1 MASQVPRSLAA
12 HNTPGPFWGGAP
24 APTPPPPA
32 PKPQRGAP
40 APTPPR
46 PAPAPKPTQ
55 PTLRLDP
62 SLKRLHDELVA
73 QKADPSILKDWTTE
87 KRKDGPNRGD
97 RVYYVDPSGKAHR
110 SAPAARRAILQ
121 TGPAT
126 PPKKRKTQDKDR
138 SQLVK
143 WKLSGCTVAVTPAPP
158 RTEANESELALEGK
172 VFEDEGIRWRV
183 DEVYFDEDVKAL
195 CASYYDFDA
204 RGFVPPDDVDAFE
217 MTPLEELRT
226 FAAWVDA
233 PAVLTGSELQAA
245 QKREDDRLDARRA
258 ARVAW
263 DCIDALAARRLRRQP
278 CMKELPVCSI
288 GDTQKCGELM
298 ERHGVVVFRNVL
310 TSEEIKTSEA
320 QFWDWAETAS
330 PGLQRS
336 DPKTHAELGR
346 MGWGDTG
353 IVARRGVGIKFQ
365 PAHSMA

>member
-1 MASQVPRSLAA
+1 M
-12 HNTPGPFWGGAP
+12 
-24 APTPPPPA
+24 
-32 PKPQRGAP
+32 
-40 APTPPR
+40 
-46 PAPAPKPTQ
+46 
-55 PTLRLDP
+55 
-62 SLKRLHDELVA
+62 KRLHDELVA

-97 RVYYVDPSGKAHR
+97 RVYYVDPHGKAHR

-121 TGPAT
+121 TGPVT

-158 RTEANESELALEGK
+158 RTEASESELALEGK

-204 RGFVPPDDVDAFE
+204 RGFVPPDDEDASE
-217 MTPLEELRT
+217 VTPLEELRT
-226 FAAWVDA
+226 FAAWVSD
-233 PAVLTGSELQAA
+233 PQVLTGSELTQAI
-245 QKREDDRLDARRA
+245 KREDDRLDARRA

-278 CMKELPVCSI
+278 CMKELPVCAI
-288 GDTQKCGELM
+288 GDTARCSELM
-298 ERHGVVVFRNVL
+298 NQHGVVVFRNVL
-310 TSEEIKTSEA
+310 SGEEIKTSEA
-320 QFWDWAETAS
+320 QFWDWAEAAS
-330 PGLQRS
+330 PGLKRG
-336 DPKTHAELGR
+336 DPKTHADLGK

-365 PAHSMA
+365 PAHVKVDEGLSPRRPSRAFRSRRSCGACALHKACGRPGRPCLIVTT